1 MRTYPIAA
9 LASAM
14 FVAILVSPAVSQ
26 ACAVCFGDPKSPMTK
41 GLNSALFVMI
51 GVTYVVIIGGLAM
64 FIRRAI
70 RSRRANDIA
79 EQGEH
84 VAC

>member
-1 MRTYPIAA
+1 MRSYPIAG

-14 FVAILVSPAVSQ
+14 FVAIWVHPAVSQ

-41 GLNSALFVMI
+41 GLNTAVFVMI
-51 GVTYVVIIGGLAM
+51 GVTYVVVIGMLAM
-64 FIRRAI
+64 FIRHAV
-70 RSRRANDIA
+70 RSRRRSAIA

-84 VAC
+84 IAC